1 MKKSFVLLF
10 FTFFALNVFS
20 VDLIN
25 EDSVQSYRDAKSF
38 FLNKEY
44 GKALDKCEEAITFR
58 KENVL
63 EEVSIITEALKPK
76 QVQRAGDDLAAVLKV
91 LNERNEKR
99 PISVINKY
107 IKLKG
112 EDYFEN
118 SISKLISH
126 IQQKEHYPEVY
137 KLIGDIYKLEGEYK
151 FAEDYYKKALDNSNV
166 LNIPNDRFELLYSLA
181 EISEINEDYKRMEI
195 RLLNILTDDSTYKN
209 KALSKALLNTVV
221 SNKKDCFEK
230 FFELYRG
237 NNYFS
242 LKAYSKLSDYYYSIQ
257 DYDKAFNFCALN
269 VITSITK
276 IQEVISSRDITFEFK
291 NIENLLYHVQYY
303 DDIIKWG
310 NENEIWSSFNLLA
323 KITKELGNIDFTEK
337 LLKVLAQFS
346 PEEYWRKEAV
356 LQLSYLSAE

>member
-76 QVQRAGDDLAAVLKV
+76 PVQRAGDDLSAVLKV

-276 IQEVISSRDITFEFK
+276 IQEVISSRDITFDFK

-310 NENEIWSSFNLLA
+310 NDNEIWSSFNLLA

>member
-10 FTFFALNVFS
+10 FIFFAVNVFS

-76 QVQRAGDDLAAVLKV
+76 QVQRAGDDLSAVLKV

-310 NENEIWSSFNLLA
+310 NDNEIWSSFNLLA

>member
-310 NENEIWSSFNLLA
+310 NDNEIWSSFNLLA

>member
-10 FTFFALNVFS
+10 FTFFAVNVFS

-63 EEVSIITEALKPK
+63 EEVFIITEALKPK
-76 QVQRAGDDLAAVLKV
+76 QVQRAGDDLSAVLKV

-310 NENEIWSSFNLLA
+310 NDNEIWSSFNLLA

>member
-1 MKKSFVLLF
+1 MKKSFILLF
-10 FTFFALNVFS
+10 FTFFAVNVFS

-76 QVQRAGDDLAAVLKV
+76 QVQRAGDDLSTVLKV

-112 EDYFEN
+112 EEYFEN

-209 KALSKALLNTVV
+209 KALSKALFNTVV

-276 IQEVISSRDITFEFK
+276 IQEVISSRDITFDFK

-310 NENEIWSSFNLLA
+310 NDNEIWSSFNLLA
-323 KITKELGNIDFTEK
+323 KITKELGNKDFTEK

>member
-76 QVQRAGDDLAAVLKV
+76 QVQRAGDDLSAVLKV

-276 IQEVISSRDITFEFK
+276 IQEVISSRDITFDFK

-310 NENEIWSSFNLLA
+310 NDNEIWSSFNLLA

>member
-1 MKKSFVLLF
+1 MKKSFILLF
-10 FTFFALNVFS
+10 FTFFAVNVFS

-76 QVQRAGDDLAAVLKV
+76 QVQRAGDDLSAVLKV

-310 NENEIWSSFNLLA
+310 NDNEIWSSFNLLA

>member
-76 QVQRAGDDLAAVLKV
+76 QVQRAGDDLSAVLKV

-276 IQEVISSRDITFEFK
+276 IQEVISSRDIIFEFK

-310 NENEIWSSFNLLA
+310 NDNEIWSSFNLLA

>member
-10 FTFFALNVFS
+10 FTFFAVNVFS

-195 RLLNILTDDSTYKN
+195 RLL
-209 KALSKALLNTVV
+209 
-221 SNKKDCFEK
+221 
-230 FFELYRG
+230 G
-237 NNYFS
+237 
-242 LKAYSKLSDYYYSIQ
+242 
-257 DYDKAFNFCALN
+257 
-269 VITSITK
+269 
-276 IQEVISSRDITFEFK
+276 SR
-291 NIENLLYHVQYY
+291 
-303 DDIIKWG
+303 
-310 NENEIWSSFNLLA
+310 
-323 KITKELGNIDFTEK
+323 
-337 LLKVLAQFS
+337 
-346 PEEYWRKEAV
+346 
-356 LQLSYLSAE
+356 

>member
-10 FTFFALNVFS
+10 FTFFAVNVFS

-76 QVQRAGDDLAAVLKV
+76 QVQRAGDDLSAVLKV

-310 NENEIWSSFNLLA
+310 NDNEIWSSFNLLA

-356 LQLSYLSAE
+356 LQLSYLSAD

>member
-76 QVQRAGDDLAAVLKV
+76 QVQRAGDDLSAVLKV

-166 LNIPNDRFELLYSLA
+166 LNILNDRFELLYSLA

-310 NENEIWSSFNLLA
+310 NDNEIWSSFNLLA

>member
-76 QVQRAGDDLAAVLKV
+76 QVQRAGDDLSAVLKV

-242 LKAYSKLSDYYYSIQ
+242 LKAYSKLSDYYYSIK
-257 DYDKAFNFCALN
+257 DYNKAFNFCALN

-310 NENEIWSSFNLLA
+310 NDNEIWSSFNLLA
-323 KITKELGNIDFTEK
+323 KITKELGNKDFTEK

-356 LQLSYLSAE
+356 LQLSYLSAD

>member
-76 QVQRAGDDLAAVLKV
+76 QVQRAGDDLSAVLKV

-242 LKAYSKLSDYYYSIQ
+242 LKAYSKLSDYYFSIK

-310 NENEIWSSFNLLA
+310 NDNEIWSSFNLLA

-356 LQLSYLSAE
+356 LQLSYLSAD

>member
-10 FTFFALNVFS
+10 FTFFAVNVFS

-76 QVQRAGDDLAAVLKV
+76 QVQRAGDDLSAVLKV

-310 NENEIWSSFNLLA
+310 NDNEIWSSFNLLA

-356 LQLSYLSAE
+356 LQLSYLS

>member
-1 MKKSFVLLF
+1 MKKSFVLLI

-76 QVQRAGDDLAAVLKV
+76 QVQRAGDDLSTVLKI

-99 PISVINKY
+99 PISIINKY

-112 EDYFEN
+112 EDYFGN

-137 KLIGDIYKLEGEYK
+137 KLIGDIYKLEGEYN

-195 RLLNILTDDSTYKN
+195 RLLNILTEDNTYKN

-237 NNYFS
+237 HNYFS
-242 LKAYSKLSDYYYSIQ
+242 LKAYLKLSDYYYSTK

-276 IQEVISSRDITFEFK
+276 IQDVISSRDITFEFK

-310 NENEIWSSFNLLA
+310 NDNEIWSSFNLLA
-323 KITKELGNIDFTEK
+323 KITKELGNKDFSEK

-356 LQLSYLSAE
+356 LQLSYLSVE

>member
-10 FTFFALNVFS
+10 FTFFAVNVFS

-76 QVQRAGDDLAAVLKV
+76 QVQRAGDDLSAVLKV

-242 LKAYSKLSDYYYSIQ
+242 LKAYSKLSDYYYSIK
-257 DYDKAFNFCALN
+257 DYNKAFNFCALN
-269 VITSITK
+269 VITCITK

-310 NENEIWSSFNLLA
+310 NDNEIWSSFNLLA
-323 KITKELGNIDFTEK
+323 KITKELGNKDFTEK

-356 LQLSYLSAE
+356 LQLSYLSAD

>member
-10 FTFFALNVFS
+10 FTFFAVNVFS

-76 QVQRAGDDLAAVLKV
+76 QVQRAGDDLSAVLKV

-276 IQEVISSRDITFEFK
+276 IQEIISSRDITFEFK

-310 NENEIWSSFNLLA
+310 NDNEIWSSFNLLA

>member
-276 IQEVISSRDITFEFK
+276 IQEVISSRDITFDFK

-310 NENEIWSSFNLLA
+310 NDNEIWSSFNLLA
-323 KITKELGNIDFTEK
+323 KITKKLGNIDFTEK

>member
-10 FTFFALNVFS
+10 FTFFAVNVFS

-76 QVQRAGDDLAAVLKV
+76 QVQRAGDDLSAVLKV

-209 KALSKALLNTVV
+209 KALSKALFNTVV

-310 NENEIWSSFNLLA
+310 NDNEIWSSFNLLA
-323 KITKELGNIDFTEK
+323 KITKELGNKDFTEK

>member
-76 QVQRAGDDLAAVLKV
+76 QVQRAGDDLSAVLKV

-151 FAEDYYKKALDNSNV
+151 FAEEYYKKALDNSNV

-276 IQEVISSRDITFEFK
+276 IQEVISSRDITFDFK

-310 NENEIWSSFNLLA
+310 NDNEIWSSFNLLA

>member
-1 MKKSFVLLF
+1 MKKYFVLLF
-10 FTFFALNVFS
+10 FTFFAVNVFS

-58 KENVL
+58 KENIL

-76 QVQRAGDDLAAVLKV
+76 QVQRAGDDLSAVLKV

-310 NENEIWSSFNLLA
+310 NDNEIWSSFNLLA

>member
-221 SNKKDCFEK
+221 LNKKDCFEK

-242 LKAYSKLSDYYYSIQ
+242 LKAYSKLSEYYYSIQ

>member
-10 FTFFALNVFS
+10 FTFFAVNVFS

-58 KENVL
+58 KENIL

-76 QVQRAGDDLAAVLKV
+76 QVQRAGDDLSAVLKV

-269 VITSITK
+269 VITSIAK

-310 NENEIWSSFNLLA
+310 NDNEIWSSFNLLA

>member
-10 FTFFALNVFS
+10 FPFFALNVFS

-76 QVQRAGDDLAAVLKV
+76 QVQRAGDDLSAVLKV

-310 NENEIWSSFNLLA
+310 NDNEIWSSFNLLA

>member
-10 FTFFALNVFS
+10 FTFFAVNVFS

-63 EEVSIITEALKPK
+63 EEVSIISEALKPR
-76 QVQRAGDDLAAVLKV
+76 QVQRAGDDLSAVLKV

-242 LKAYSKLSDYYYSIQ
+242 LKAYSKLSDYYYSLK
-257 DYDKAFNFCALN
+257 DYDKAFNFSALN

-310 NENEIWSSFNLLA
+310 NDNEIWSSFNLFA
-323 KITKELGNIDFTEK
+323 KITKELGNKDFSEK

-356 LQLSYLSAE
+356 LQLSYLSTE

>member
-10 FTFFALNVFS
+10 FTFFAVNVFS

-76 QVQRAGDDLAAVLKV
+76 QVQRAGDDLSAVLKV

-310 NENEIWSSFNLLA
+310 NDNEIWSSFNLLA

-356 LQLSYLSAE
+356 LQLSYL

>member
-10 FTFFALNVFS
+10 FTFFAVNVFS

-76 QVQRAGDDLAAVLKV
+76 QVQRAGDDLSAVLKV

-221 SNKKDCFEK
+221 SNKKNCFEK

-276 IQEVISSRDITFEFK
+276 IQEVISSRDITFDFK

-310 NENEIWSSFNLLA
+310 NDNEIWSSFNLLA

>member
-10 FTFFALNVFS
+10 FTFFAVNVFS

-76 QVQRAGDDLAAVLKV
+76 QVQRAGDDLSAVLKV

-209 KALSKALLNTVV
+209 KALSKALFNTVV

-276 IQEVISSRDITFEFK
+276 IQEVISSRDITFDFK

-310 NENEIWSSFNLLA
+310 NDNEIWSSFNLLA

>member
-1 MKKSFVLLF
+1 MKKSFVLLI

-76 QVQRAGDDLAAVLKV
+76 QVQRAGDDLSTVLQI

-99 PISVINKY
+99 PISIINKY

-112 EDYFEN
+112 EDYFGN

-137 KLIGDIYKLEGEYK
+137 KLIGDIYKLEGEYN

-195 RLLNILTDDSTYKN
+195 RLLNILTEDNTYKN

-221 SNKKDCFEK
+221 SNKNDCFEK

-242 LKAYSKLSDYYYSIQ
+242 LKAYSKLSDYYYSTK

-276 IQEVISSRDITFEFK
+276 IQDVISSRDITFEFK

-310 NENEIWSSFNLLA
+310 NDNEIWTSFNLLA
-323 KITKELGNIDFTEK
+323 KITKELGNKDFSEK

>member
-76 QVQRAGDDLAAVLKV
+76 QVQRAGDDLSAVLKV

-118 SISKLISH
+118 SISKLIFH

-310 NENEIWSSFNLLA
+310 NDNEIWSSFNLLA

>member
-76 QVQRAGDDLAAVLKV
+76 QVQRAGDDLSAVLKV

-276 IQEVISSRDITFEFK
+276 IQDVISSRDITFEFK

-310 NENEIWSSFNLLA
+310 NDNEIWSSFNLLA

>member
-10 FTFFALNVFS
+10 FTFFAVNVFS

-76 QVQRAGDDLAAVLKV
+76 QVQRAGDDLSGVLKV

-230 FFELYRG
+230 FFVLYRG

-310 NENEIWSSFNLLA
+310 NDNEIWSSFNLLA
-323 KITKELGNIDFTEK
+323 KITKELGNKDFTEK

>member
-76 QVQRAGDDLAAVLKV
+76 QVQRAGDDLSAVLKV

-310 NENEIWSSFNLLA
+310 NDNEIWSSFNLLA
-323 KITKELGNIDFTEK
+323 KIIKELGNIDFTEK

>member
-237 NNYFS
+237 NNFFS

-310 NENEIWSSFNLLA
+310 NDNEIWSSFNLLA

-356 LQLSYLSAE
+356 LQLSYL

>member
-10 FTFFALNVFS
+10 FTFFAVNVFS

-63 EEVSIITEALKPK
+63 EEVSIISEALKPR
-76 QVQRAGDDLAAVLKV
+76 QVQRAGDDLSAVLKV

-276 IQEVISSRDITFEFK
+276 IQEVISSRDITFDFK

-310 NENEIWSSFNLLA
+310 NDNEIWSSFNLLA

>member
-10 FTFFALNVFS
+10 FTFFAVNVFS

-76 QVQRAGDDLAAVLKV
+76 QVQRAGDDLSAVLKV

-269 VITSITK
+269 IITSITK

-310 NENEIWSSFNLLA
+310 NDNEIWSSFNLLA
-323 KITKELGNIDFTEK
+323 KITKELGNKDFTEK

-356 LQLSYLSAE
+356 LQLSYLSAD

>member
-10 FTFFALNVFS
+10 FTFFAVNVFS

-76 QVQRAGDDLAAVLKV
+76 QVQRAGDDLSAVLKV

-310 NENEIWSSFNLLA
+310 NDNEIWSSFNLLA

-346 PEEYWRKEAV
+346 PEEYWRKESV

>member
-10 FTFFALNVFS
+10 FTFFAVNVFS

-76 QVQRAGDDLAAVLKV
+76 QVQRAGDDLSAVLKV

-310 NENEIWSSFNLLA
+310 NDNEIWSSFNLLA

>member
-10 FTFFALNVFS
+10 FTFFAVNVFS

-76 QVQRAGDDLAAVLKV
+76 QVQRAGDDLSAVLKV

-137 KLIGDIYKLEGEYK
+137 KLIGDIYKLEGEYS

-221 SNKKDCFEK
+221 SNKNDSFEK

-242 LKAYSKLSDYYYSIQ
+242 LKAYSKLSDYYYSLK

-310 NENEIWSSFNLLA
+310 NDNEIWSSFNLFA
-323 KITKELGNIDFTEK
+323 KIIKELGNKDFSEK

-356 LQLSYLSAE
+356 LQLSYLSTE